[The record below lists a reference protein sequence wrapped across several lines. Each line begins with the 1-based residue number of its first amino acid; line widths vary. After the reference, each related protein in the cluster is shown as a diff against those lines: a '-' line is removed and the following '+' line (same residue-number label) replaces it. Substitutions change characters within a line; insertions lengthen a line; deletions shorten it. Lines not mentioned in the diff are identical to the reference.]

1 MDEARGRTLSLKRSH
16 ASLLFIYYWVLL
28 IAAGTT
34 SIAVF
39 IPGNLPY
46 FDFMGLAI
54 IGSSGIACAGSA
66 IYYFRKLYK
75 NILQGSLVLVD
86 TNDDP
91 KTLATLAYFLA
102 RPMFSI
108 IFALLV
114 VIGIRSGLA
123 LSSAKHTSIDY
134 GFVQMTMFFSFFV
147 GFLSGRFIRKL
158 EVWGESM
165 IKRLSSGHSDE
176 Q

>member
-1 MDEARGRTLSLKRSH
+1 MDEARSRTLFLKRSH
-16 ASLLFIYYWVLL
+16 VSLLFIYYCVLL
-28 IAAGTT
+28 IAAGTA
-34 SIAVF
+34 SAAVF
-39 IPGNLPY
+39 IPGDLSY

-54 IGSSGIACAGSA
+54 IGSSSIACAGSA

-75 NILQGSLVLVD
+75 TILQQSLVLVE

-91 KTLATLAYFLA
+91 RTLATLAYFFA
-102 RPMFSI
+102 RPLFSI

-123 LSSAKHTSIDY
+123 LSSAKSTTLDY

-147 GFLSGRFIRKL
+147 GFLSGRFIRRL

-165 IKRLSSGHSDE
+165 IKHLSSGHNDE

>member
-1 MDEARGRTLSLKRSH
+1 MVESRSRTLFLKRSQV
-16 ASLLFIYYWVLL
+16 SLLFVYYWFLL
-28 IAAGTT
+28 IAAGTA
-34 SIAVF
+34 SVAVF
-39 IPGNLPY
+39 FPGDLSY
-46 FDFMGLAI
+46 YDFMGLAV
-54 IGSSGIACAGSA
+54 IGSGSIACAGSS
-66 IYYFRKLYK
+66 IFYLRKLYK
-75 NILQGSLVLVD
+75 TILGGSLVLVE
-86 TNDDP
+86 TNGDP
-91 KTLATLAYFLA
+91 RTLATLSYFLA
-102 RPMFSI
+102 RPLFSI

-123 LSSAKHTSIDY
+123 VSSARPTTIDY

-165 IKRLSSGHSDE
+165 IERLSSRYNDE